1 MNAAAFLLR
10 GGGRRPRGS
19 VRAAEG
25 YAALQE
31 RARQLPRVASAV
43 QNSAWAEG
51 RKTTILAVTVLPHL
65 PRAGVSVSPCAPR
78 CARRGGAGP
87 GPAPGAAEKWHV
99 KIGFL
104 SAERQTCKIA

>member
-43 QNSAWAEG
+43 QNSAGCEA
-51 RKTTILAVTVLPHL
+51 KKPQ
-65 PRAGVSVSPCAPR
+65 
-78 CARRGGAGP
+78 
-87 GPAPGAAEKWHV
+87 
-99 KIGFL
+99 F
-104 SAERQTCKIA
+104 